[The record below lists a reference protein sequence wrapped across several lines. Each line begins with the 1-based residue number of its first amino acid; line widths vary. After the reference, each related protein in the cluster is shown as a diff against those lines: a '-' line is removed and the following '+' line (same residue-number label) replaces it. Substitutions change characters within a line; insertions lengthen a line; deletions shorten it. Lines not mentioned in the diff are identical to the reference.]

1 MERIP
6 FPDAEAVAIA
16 LLKPNLPGVRIA
28 TKVPNPVVSKMI
40 RVSRIGGARINALM
54 DDASML
60 FECWASTSPEAAAL
74 AGDVHEILYAAR
86 NGSAVGTV
94 RVKATSPTGPVNLP
108 DPDTA
113 LTRYQFTC
121 SLTLRLAG

>member
-6 FPDAEAVAIA
+6 FPDAEAVAR
-16 LLKPNLPGVRIA
+16 LLLVDHLPGVHVSTRL
-28 TKVPNPVVSKMI
+28 PNPLPDKVV
-40 RVSRIGGARINALM
+40 RVSRIGGPRINALM
-54 DDASML
+54 DAPEML

-74 AGDVHEILYAAR
+74 AGDVHEVLYAAR
-86 NGSAVGTV
+86 NGTAVGTV